1 MIKRKRKNKKSNRR
15 NKNKRTD
22 FSGILISLTSA
33 CLVVIVFVFHLFL
46 SRQIDSL
53 EKEKIEIQDSIEM
66 SISRYETDSLEFE
79 SKFDK
84 NLHAIADRIYGKR
97 KWEREP
103 AIPYMELK

>member
-1 MIKRKRKNKKSNRR
+1 MKRKRKNKKSNRR
-15 NKNKRTD
+15 NKDKRTD

-53 EKEKIEIQDSIEM
+53 EKEKIKIQDSIEM

-84 NLHAIADRIYGKR
+84 NLHAIAD
-97 KWEREP
+97 
-103 AIPYMELK
+103 

>member
-1 MIKRKRKNKKSNRR
+1 MIKRKNKKSNRR
-15 NKNKRTD
+15 NKDKRTD

-53 EKEKIEIQDSIEM
+53 EIEKIKIQDSIEM

-84 NLHAIADRIYGKR
+84 KLHAIADRIYGKR

-103 AIPYMELK
+103 TIPYMELK

>member
-1 MIKRKRKNKKSNRR
+1 MIGRKRKKKKSGR
-15 NKNKRTD
+15 KNKGNRTD

-33 CLVVIVFVFHLFL
+33 CLVIIVFVFHLFL

-53 EKEKIEIQDSIEM
+53 EVEKIEIQDSINM

-97 KWEREP
+97 KWEQKTN
-103 AIPYMELK
+103 IPYMELK